1 MPLFE
6 PVADFALG
14 RSTRNQSLDQIA
26 DSMAAAGQTL
36 ELIFGAATDSDV
48 NRRLISH
55 IVGIERWGQQR
66 LRAALGEPL
75 VIDDYDGYRPSRAAT
90 LPELQ
95 ADFAATRRDTVA
107 LTRDLNAAGAAAVK
121 LPHNQIGNLSVRS
134 WLGYLNIHSNWEAKK
149 LK

>member
-6 PVADFALG
+6 PVTNFALG

-26 DSMAAAGQTL
+26 DLMAATGQTL
-36 ELIFGAATDSDV
+36 ELIFGAAADSDH
-48 NRRLISH
+48 NRRLINH

-66 LRAALGEPL
+66 LRTALGEPL
-75 VIDDYDGYRPSRAAT
+75 VIDEYDGYRPPRAAT

-107 LTRDLNAAGAAAVK
+107 LTCELGAAGAEAVG

-134 WLGYLNIHSNWEAKK
+134 WLGYLNIHANWEAKK